1 VHPLELWTLNYLREH
16 PNATLNEIQNASGD
30 VRLQTYSWLFK
41 TRYHATQDRRI
52 KRMVELR
59 AYEAIGKSWQALG
72 YPFETLTPSYA
83 AAIGASGDRP
93 AALAQL
99 IGLIANDGNKVPTES
114 ITQLDFAKDTPYET
128 HFRRAATAPQQQ
140 LSPEIAGT
148 VKGMLRDV
156 VTGGTARR
164 LAQGITFPDGRT
176 MEVYGKTGTGDQRF
190 NVFAKGARLIESRK
204 VNRSATFVFAIG
216 DRFYGTLTAWVHE
229 PYAARYEFTSA
240 LSVQLLKSMAPA
252 LQPLL
257 ESAPAKT
264 ASVSVKRVAAQ

>member
-1 VHPLELWTLNYLREH
+1 
-16 PNATLNEIQNASGD
+16 
-30 VRLQTYSWLFK
+30 
-41 TRYHATQDRRI
+41 
-52 KRMVELR
+52 
-59 AYEAIGKSWQALG
+59 
-72 YPFETLTPSYA
+72 
-83 AAIGASGDRP
+83 
-93 AALAQL
+93 
-99 IGLIANDGNKVPTES
+99 
-114 ITQLDFAKDTPYET
+114 
-128 HFRRAATAPQQQ
+128 
-140 LSPEIAGT
+140 
-148 VKGMLRDV
+148 MLRDV